1 MDLESLKYKEPFFLE
16 VARKKVGGRRTWVCP
31 NCGNGKGRDG
41 DGISLDPNS
50 KNSPHYKCFK
60 CGLYGDIIDL
70 YRYQK
75 GLSSNSE
82 AFKEFCELEV
92 RHDYSAP
99 LGYSRTSNN
108 SIALANKNQQAQ
120 RNNSVEPQVRN
131 FSSFLEEASE
141 HITETDYHRGISL
154 KTLKRFKVGFI
165 PNWRHPKV
173 PNSVPTP
180 RLIIPTSDSSYLA
193 RSTVDDS
200 KIKVGNV
207 RIFNADSICRQDS
220 AALASND
227 FQAEQ
232 NTASNLRFVFI
243 TEGEIDAL
251 SIIDVGG
258 EAVALGGVANIS
270 LLVQQIEAA
279 SSCTQKSTQLGNSL
293 EGEVKNQLAQRN
305 SAGTAVPERNNASNL
320 RFVLV
325 LDNDRAGEAA
335 ADKLEEEF
343 RHRNIPFY
351 RPKGFYGEFKDA
363 NEVLTHSRELLR
375 KKVEEA
381 TQETMSFF
389 EQQENAERES
399 YLKNSVENYID
410 NFINGVHDLANTRC
424 IPTGF
429 QHLDAVLDGGLFEGL
444 YIFGAIS
451 SLGKTTFVLQI
462 ADQIAKQGQ
471 DVLIFSLE
479 MARTELMAKS
489 ISRLTLL
496 SGNHRNAKTTRGI
509 TMGSRYADYSA
520 EEIETI
526 NRAVERYRSY
536 ARNIFIHEGVGDIGT
551 DQIRAEIEKHIRTMG
566 TKPVVVIDYVQIL
579 APADVRA
586 TDKQNTDKAV
596 LELKRIS
603 RDFKIPVLGISSFNR
618 TSYKDAVN
626 MGAFKESGSLEYG
639 SDVLIGLQL
648 RGAGKENF
656 DVDAAKQADPRKVEV
671 VILKNRNGATGKH
684 LMFDYYAKFN
694 CFDEER

>member
-1 MDLESLKYKEPFFLE
+1 MSLENLKYKEPFFLE

-70 YRYQK
+70 YRYHK

-92 RHDYSAP
+92 RHGYSAP

-108 SIALANKNQQAQ
+108 SIASANKN
-120 RNNSVEPQVRN
+120 PQTDNVSRVTLD
-131 FSSFLEEASE
+131 FSSFLEGASE

-154 KTLKRFKVGFI
+154 ETLKRFKVGFV
-165 PNWRHPKV
+165 PQWRHPKA

-180 RLIIPTSDSSYLA
+180 RLIVPTSDSSYLA

-207 RIFNADSICRQDS
+207 HIFNADSICRQNF
-220 AALASND
+220 AALASKD
-227 FQAEQ
+227 FQAER

-258 EAVALGGVANIS
+258 EAIALGGVANIG
-270 LLVQQIEAA
+270 LLVQQIEA
-279 SSCTQKSTQLGNSL
+279 N
-293 EGEVKNQLAQRN
+293 KNQQAQRQLEAAHNN
-305 SAGTAVPERNNASNL
+305 SAALASRNPQAEPIPASNF

-325 LDNDRAGEAA
+325 LDNDAAGEAA

-343 RHRNIPFY
+343 RNRNIPFY
-351 RPKGFYGEFKDA
+351 RPKGFYGDFKDA

-429 QHLDAVLDGGLFEGL
+429 PHLDAVLDGGLFEGL

-579 APADVRA
+579 APADIRA

-648 RGAGKENF
+648 RGAGEGDF
-656 DVDAAKQADPRKVEV
+656 DVDAAKQADPRKIEV

-684 LMFDYYAKFN
+684 ILFDYYAKFN
-694 CFDEER
+694 CFDEE

>member
-16 VARKKVGGRRTWVCP
+16 IARKKVGGRRTWVCP

-60 CGLYGDIIDL
+60 CGLYGDVIDL
-70 YRYQK
+70 YRYHR
-75 GLSSNSE
+75 GLSDNSE
-82 AFKEFCELEV
+82 AFKEFCNYFGESLPPKSIV
-92 RHDYSAP
+92 KTP
-99 LGYSRTSNN
+99 VSNQFH
-108 SIALANKNQQAQ
+108 K
-120 RNNSVEPQVRN
+120 VED
-131 FSSFLEEASE
+131 FSSFVEASSRDIE
-141 HITETDYHRGISL
+141 KTDYHRGISL
-154 KTLKRFKVGFI
+154 ETLKRFKVGFV
-165 PNWRHPKV
+165 PQWRHPKV

-180 RLIIPTSDSSYLA
+180 RLIIPTSNSSYLA

-207 RIFNADSICRQDS
+207 HIFNIDAVRDSDNKLI
-220 AALASND
+220 
-227 FQAEQ
+227 
-232 NTASNLRFVFI
+232 FI

-258 EAVALGGVANIS
+258 EAVALGGVSNIG
-270 LLVQQIEAA
+270 LLVQQIEE
-279 SSCTQKSTQLGNSL
+279 S
-293 EGEVKNQLAQRN
+293 KNQQAQRN
-305 SAGTAVPERNNASNL
+305 SVCRFNL
-320 RFVLV
+320 LLV
-325 LDNDRAGEAA
+325 LDNDKAGEAA

-462 ADQIAKQGQ
+462 ADQIAKKGQ

-579 APADVRA
+579 APADIRA

-596 LELKRIS
+596 LELKRLS

-648 RGAGKENF
+648 RGAGEGDF

-671 VILKNRNGATGKH
+671 VILKNRNGVTGKH

-694 CFDEER
+694 CFDEE

>member
-16 VARKKVGGRRTWVCP
+16 VARKKVRGRRTWVCP

-60 CGLYGDIIDL
+60 CGLYGNVIDL
-70 YRYQK
+70 YRYHR
-75 GLSSNSE
+75 GLSDNSE
-82 AFKEFCELEV
+82 AFKEFCNYFGESLPPKSIV
-92 RHDYSAP
+92 KTP
-99 LGYSRTSNN
+99 VSNQFH
-108 SIALANKNQQAQ
+108 K
-120 RNNSVEPQVRN
+120 VED
-131 FSSFLEEASE
+131 FSSFVEASSRDIE
-141 HITETDYHRGISL
+141 KTDYHRGISL
-154 KTLKRFKVGFI
+154 ETLKRFKVGFV
-165 PNWRHPKV
+165 PQWRHPKV

-180 RLIIPTSDSSYLA
+180 RLIIPTSNSSYLA

-207 RIFNADSICRQDS
+207 HIFNIDAVRDSDNKLI
-220 AALASND
+220 
-227 FQAEQ
+227 
-232 NTASNLRFVFI
+232 FI

-258 EAVALGGVANIS
+258 EAVALGGVSNIG
-270 LLVQQIEAA
+270 LLVQQIEE
-279 SSCTQKSTQLGNSL
+279 S
-293 EGEVKNQLAQRN
+293 KNQQAQRN
-305 SAGTAVPERNNASNL
+305 SVCRFNL
-320 RFVLV
+320 LLV
-325 LDNDRAGEAA
+325 LDNDKAGEAA

-429 QHLDAVLDGGLFEGL
+429 PHLDAVLDGGLFEGL

-579 APADVRA
+579 APADIRA

-648 RGAGKENF
+648 RGAGEGDF

-694 CFDEER
+694 CFDEE

>member
-1 MDLESLKYKEPFFLE
+1 
-16 VARKKVGGRRTWVCP
+16 
-31 NCGNGKGRDG
+31 
-41 DGISLDPNS
+41 
-50 KNSPHYKCFK
+50 
-60 CGLYGDIIDL
+60 
-70 YRYQK
+70 
-75 GLSSNSE
+75 
-82 AFKEFCELEV
+82 
-92 RHDYSAP
+92 
-99 LGYSRTSNN
+99 
-108 SIALANKNQQAQ
+108 
-120 RNNSVEPQVRN
+120 
-131 FSSFLEEASE
+131 
-141 HITETDYHRGISL
+141 
-154 KTLKRFKVGFI
+154 
-165 PNWRHPKV
+165 
-173 PNSVPTP
+173 
-180 RLIIPTSDSSYLA
+180 
-193 RSTVDDS
+193 
-200 KIKVGNV
+200 
-207 RIFNADSICRQDS
+207 
-220 AALASND
+220 
-227 FQAEQ
+227 
-232 NTASNLRFVFI
+232 
-243 TEGEIDAL
+243 
-251 SIIDVGG
+251 
-258 EAVALGGVANIS
+258 
-270 LLVQQIEAA
+270 
-279 SSCTQKSTQLGNSL
+279 
-293 EGEVKNQLAQRN
+293 
-305 SAGTAVPERNNASNL
+305 
-320 RFVLV
+320 
-325 LDNDRAGEAA
+325 
-335 ADKLEEEF
+335 
-343 RHRNIPFY
+343 
-351 RPKGFYGEFKDA
+351 
-363 NEVLTHSRELLR
+363 LR
-375 KKVEEA
+375 KKVEET

-496 SGNHRNAKTTRGI
+496 SGNHRNVKTTRGI

-551 DQIRAEIEKHIRTMG
+551 DQVRTEIEKHIRTMG

-579 APADVRA
+579 APADIRA
-586 TDKQNTDKAV
+586 TDKQNTDKVV

-648 RGAGKENF
+648 RGAGEGDF
-656 DVDAAKQADPRKVEV
+656 DVAAAKQADPRKVV

-684 LMFDYYAKFN
+684 LLFDYYAKFN
-694 CFDEER
+694 CFDEG

>member
-70 YRYQK
+70 YRYHR
-75 GLSSNSE
+75 GLSDNSE
-82 AFKEFCELEV
+82 AFKEFCNYFGESL
-92 RHDYSAP
+92 P
-99 LGYSRTSNN
+99 PK
-108 SIALANKNQQAQ
+108 SIVKTPVGNQFHK
-120 RNNSVEPQVRN
+120 VED
-131 FSSFLEEASE
+131 FSSFVEASSRDIE
-141 HITETDYHRGISL
+141 KTDYHRGISL
-154 KTLKRFKVGFI
+154 ETLKRFKVGFV
-165 PNWRHPKV
+165 PQWRHPKA

-180 RLIIPTSDSSYLA
+180 RLIIPTSNSSYLA

-207 RIFNADSICRQDS
+207 HIFNIDAVRDSDNKLI
-220 AALASND
+220 
-227 FQAEQ
+227 
-232 NTASNLRFVFI
+232 FI

-258 EAVALGGVANIS
+258 EAVALGGVANVS
-270 LLVQQIEAA
+270 LLVDSII
-279 SSCTQKSTQLGNSL
+279 KSQ
-293 EGEVKNQLAQRN
+293 E
-305 SAGTAVPERNNASNL
+305 ERNNFK
-320 RFVLV
+320 FVLV
-325 LDNDRAGEAA
+325 LDNDKAGEAA

-343 RHRNIPFY
+343 RQKNVPLY
-351 RPKGFYGEFKDA
+351 RPKSFYGEFKDA
-363 NEVLTHSRELLR
+363 NEVLTCSRELLR

-381 TQETMSFF
+381 AQETISFF
-389 EQQENAERES
+389 EQQKNAERES

-410 NFINGVHDLANTRC
+410 NFINGVHNLANTRC

-429 QHLDAVLDGGLFEGL
+429 QHLDAFLDGGLFEGL

-648 RGAGKENF
+648 RGAGEGDF
-656 DVDAAKQADPRKVEV
+656 DVDAAKQADPRKIEV

-694 CFDEER
+694 CFDEE

>member
-16 VARKKVGGRRTWVCP
+16 VARKKVRGRRTWVCP

-60 CGLYGDIIDL
+60 CGLYGNVIDL
-70 YRYQK
+70 YRYHR
-75 GLSSNSE
+75 GLSDNSE
-82 AFKEFCELEV
+82 AFKEFCNYFGESLPPKSIV
-92 RHDYSAP
+92 KTP
-99 LGYSRTSNN
+99 VSNQFH
-108 SIALANKNQQAQ
+108 K
-120 RNNSVEPQVRN
+120 VED
-131 FSSFLEEASE
+131 FSSFVEASSRDIE
-141 HITETDYHRGISL
+141 KTDYHRGISL
-154 KTLKRFKVGFI
+154 ETLKRFKVGFV
-165 PNWRHPKV
+165 PQWRHPKV

-180 RLIIPTSDSSYLA
+180 RLIIPTSNSSYLA

-207 RIFNADSICRQDS
+207 HIFNIDAVRDSDNKLI
-220 AALASND
+220 
-227 FQAEQ
+227 
-232 NTASNLRFVFI
+232 FI

-258 EAVALGGVANIS
+258 EAVALGGVSNIG
-270 LLVQQIEAA
+270 LLVQQIEE
-279 SSCTQKSTQLGNSL
+279 S
-293 EGEVKNQLAQRN
+293 KNQQAQRN
-305 SAGTAVPERNNASNL
+305 SVCRFNL
-320 RFVLV
+320 LLV
-325 LDNDRAGEAA
+325 LDNDKAGEAA

-429 QHLDAVLDGGLFEGL
+429 PHLDAVLDGGLFEGL

-496 SGNHRNAKTTRGI
+496 RGNHRNAKTTRGI

-579 APADVRA
+579 APADIRA

-648 RGAGKENF
+648 RGAGEGDF

-694 CFDEER
+694 CFDEE

>member
-60 CGLYGDIIDL
+60 CGLYGDVIDL
-70 YRYQK
+70 YRYHR
-75 GLSSNSE
+75 GLSDNSE
-82 AFKEFCELEV
+82 AFKEFCNYFGESLPPKSIV
-92 RHDYSAP
+92 KTP
-99 LGYSRTSNN
+99 VSNQFH
-108 SIALANKNQQAQ
+108 K
-120 RNNSVEPQVRN
+120 VED
-131 FSSFLEEASE
+131 FSSFVEASSRDIE
-141 HITETDYHRGISL
+141 KTDYHRGISL
-154 KTLKRFKVGFI
+154 ETLKRFKVGFV
-165 PNWRHPKV
+165 PQWRHPKA
-173 PNSVPTP
+173 PNSTPTP

-207 RIFNADSICRQDS
+207 HLLNVDAFRNSDKPI
-220 AALASND
+220 
-227 FQAEQ
+227 
-232 NTASNLRFVFI
+232 FI

-258 EAVALGGVANIS
+258 EAVALGGVANIG
-270 LLVQQIEAA
+270 LLVQQYLQNFAP
-279 SSCTQKSTQLGNSL
+279 LGRGTYGTNRSL
-293 EGEVKNQLAQRN
+293 ESEKDTLVQRN
-305 SAGTAVPERNNASNL
+305 IGSSVTL
-320 RFVLV
+320 VLA
-325 LDNDRAGEAA
+325 LDNDKAGKEATEKLAEELRA
-335 ADKLEEEF
+335 
-343 RHRNIPFY
+343 RNIPFY
-351 RPKGFYGEFKDA
+351 LADGFYGDFKDA
-363 NEVLTHSRELLR
+363 NEVLIHSRDDLKGR
-375 KKVEEA
+375 VEKTLQEA
-381 TQETMSFF
+381 LNWQKRAISL
-389 EQQENAERES
+389 EREL
-399 YLKNSVENYID
+399 YLKNSVESYID
-410 NFINGVHDLANTRC
+410 DFINGVHNRANTVC

-429 QHLDAVLDGGLFEGL
+429 RKLDDVLDGGLFEGL
-444 YIFGAIS
+444 YVFGAIS

-462 ADQIAKQGQ
+462 ADQIAQQGQ

-509 TMGSRYADYSA
+509 TMGSRYPDYSVQ
-520 EEIETI
+520 ELETI
-526 NRAVERYRSY
+526 EKAVERYRGY
-536 ARNIFIHEGVGDIGT
+536 ARNVFIHEGVGDIGT
-551 DQIRAEIEKHIRTMG
+551 EQIRTEIERHIRTMG
-566 TKPVVVIDYVQIL
+566 TKPIVVIDYVQIL
-579 APADVRA
+579 APADIRA

-694 CFDEER
+694 CFDEE

>member
-60 CGLYGDIIDL
+60 CGLYGDVIDL
-70 YRYQK
+70 YRYHR
-75 GLSSNSE
+75 GLSDNSE
-82 AFKEFCELEV
+82 AFKEFCNYFGESLPPKSIV
-92 RHDYSAP
+92 KTP
-99 LGYSRTSNN
+99 VSNQFH
-108 SIALANKNQQAQ
+108 K
-120 RNNSVEPQVRN
+120 VED
-131 FSSFLEEASE
+131 FSSFVEASSRDIE
-141 HITETDYHRGISL
+141 KTDYHRGISL
-154 KTLKRFKVGFI
+154 ETLKRFKVGFV
-165 PNWRHPKV
+165 PQWRHPKV
-173 PNSVPTP
+173 PNSVPTS

-207 RIFNADSICRQDS
+207 HIFNIDAVR
-220 AALASND
+220 ASDNK
-227 FQAEQ
+227 
-232 NTASNLRFVFI
+232 LIFI

-279 SSCTQKSTQLGNSL
+279 SSCTQKSAQLGNSL
-293 EGEVKNQLAQRN
+293 EGEGKNQLAQRN
-305 SAGTAVPERNNASNL
+305 IASNL

-343 RHRNIPFY
+343 RHRNITFY

-389 EQQENAERES
+389 ELQENAERES

-536 ARNIFIHEGVGDIGT
+536 ARNIFIHDT
-551 DQIRAEIEKHIRTMG
+551 
-566 TKPVVVIDYVQIL
+566 
-579 APADVRA
+579 
-586 TDKQNTDKAV
+586 V
-596 LELKRIS
+596 L
-603 RDFKIPVLGISSFNR
+603 
-618 TSYKDAVN
+618 
-626 MGAFKESGSLEYG
+626 
-639 SDVLIGLQL
+639 
-648 RGAGKENF
+648 
-656 DVDAAKQADPRKVEV
+656 
-671 VILKNRNGATGKH
+671 
-684 LMFDYYAKFN
+684 
-694 CFDEER
+694 

>member
-70 YRYQK
+70 YRYHK

-82 AFKEFCELEV
+82 AFKEFCNYFGESLPPKSIV
-92 RHDYSAP
+92 KTP
-99 LGYSRTSNN
+99 VSNQFH
-108 SIALANKNQQAQ
+108 K
-120 RNNSVEPQVRN
+120 VED
-131 FSSFLEEASE
+131 FSSFVEASSRDIE
-141 HITETDYHRGISL
+141 KTDYHRGISL
-154 KTLKRFKVGFI
+154 ETLKRFKVGFV
-165 PNWRHPKV
+165 PQWRHPKV

-180 RLIIPTSDSSYLA
+180 RLIIPTSNSSYLA

-207 RIFNADSICRQDS
+207 HIFNIDAVRDSDNKLI
-220 AALASND
+220 
-227 FQAEQ
+227 
-232 NTASNLRFVFI
+232 FI

-258 EAVALGGVANIS
+258 EAVALGGVANVS
-270 LLVQQIEAA
+270 LLVDSII
-279 SSCTQKSTQLGNSL
+279 KSQ
-293 EGEVKNQLAQRN
+293 E
-305 SAGTAVPERNNASNL
+305 ERNNFK
-320 RFVLV
+320 FVLV
-325 LDNDRAGEAA
+325 LDNDKAGEAA

-343 RHRNIPFY
+343 RQKNVPLY
-351 RPKGFYGEFKDA
+351 RPKSFYGEFKDA

-462 ADQIAKQGQ
+462 ADQIAKKGQ

-579 APADVRA
+579 APADIRA

-596 LELKRIS
+596 LELKRLS

-648 RGAGKENF
+648 RGAGEGDF

-694 CFDEER
+694 CFDEE